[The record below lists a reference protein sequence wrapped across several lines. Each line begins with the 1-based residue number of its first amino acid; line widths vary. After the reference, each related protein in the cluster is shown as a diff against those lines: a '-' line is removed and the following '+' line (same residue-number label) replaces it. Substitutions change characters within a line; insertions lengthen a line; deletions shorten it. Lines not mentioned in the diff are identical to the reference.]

1 MTAAT
6 DPLKSQIADL
16 VLQGLRAA
24 QEAGTLPAIEVEEVP
39 VDHPRQAEWGDYAT
53 SVALQLASRLHMP
66 PLQIAQAV
74 AEHLPPSP
82 MIEKAEP
89 SPPGFVNFTLH
100 PHWLAEQVETIL
112 AAGDTFG
119 NLDLGKGQKA
129 QVEYV
134 SANPTG
140 PLTVGSGRNAVLGDS
155 LANVLEAAGY
165 QVQREYYVNDR
176 GTQTGLFAETLL
188 ARYAQALGHDEI
200 QVPKAGYQGQYMV
213 DLGQVI
219 AAEAGE
225 RYLQISREEAL
236 AALGEMGLRHMVDSI
251 RTDLALLDITYDRW
265 FSESSLYDEGVYDHV
280 LSLLRQRGYMEER
293 EGAVWFLASHLG
305 IDKDEVLIRSNGSP
319 TYFASDIAYHYDK
332 FYERGFD
339 WVIDVWGAD
348 HQGHV
353 PRMKA
358 MMEALGLDPER
369 LTLLIYQLVTIKR
382 GGEVVRLSKRT
393 GDIITLREVVEE
405 IGSDAVRFFLLSRS
419 ADSQMDLDLDLAKEQ
434 SSDNPVY
441 YVQYAHARIASILR
455 KAGETHDW
463 ESGDVSLLTH
473 PSELALIRLMLQFPE
488 VIETAALKLAPHH
501 LTYYATELASA
512 FHAFYRDCRVL
523 SSDPADAQVTLA
535 RLKLVRAAKTIL
547 ARVLGLMGMNA
558 PEEM

>member
-16 VLQGLRAA
+16 VLQGLWAA

-82 MIEKAEP
+82 MIEKAEA

-188 ARYAQALGHDEI
+188 ARYAQALGHDEV
-200 QVPKAGYQGQYMV
+200 QVPEAGYQGQYMV